1 MSDKVLLKGVLFCQ
15 CSKEVCTQRC
25 LDRGAKGSG
34 RSDDNKETLI
44 KRHEIYINNTL
55 PIIEHYEKQSLVYKF
70 DSMKAPLEVLKDVEE
85 FLPSI
90 GW

>member
-1 MSDKVLLKGVLFCQ
+1 MSDKVLLKGVLFCE

-44 KRHEIYINNTL
+44 KRHESHINNTL
-55 PIIEHYEKQSLVYKF
+55 PIIEYYKKQNLVYKF